1 MCGRQSIFSEFWWG
15 NILDKIDLEDQDGD
29 RRMTLTMYLTEIV
42 CENPKWIKL
51 IQDREQWYIL
61 LLTVL

>member
-1 MCGRQSIFSEFWWG
+1 M
-15 NILDKIDLEDQDGD
+15 DKIDLEDQDGD